1 MLSFEQGKRVQ
12 LGSTI
17 LTIYMLLVLL
27 QRCGHFSS
35 NQRHAELFFC
45 LPLLVGGL
53 SPGYQMWSSVATYC
67 VVQSTLAVTLPKSW
81 LSTFSDKTIF
91 CASPLFF
98 VLLRK
103 AFKKSKIKILHNTMI
118 IRWIGFYWHIKV
130 AISWNID
137 LRTAARYLLN
147 TSYYFK

>member
-27 QRCGHFSS
+27 QRCGHFQAIRDMQNYFSVC
-35 NQRHAELFFC
+35 LF
-45 LPLLVGGL
+45 L
-53 SPGYQMWSSVATYC
+53 SAAFLQATNMWSSVATYC